1 MKVSDTDLW
10 HMRSALNLAR
20 QGLGRV
26 WPNPSVGCIIVK
38 DSRIVGRG
46 RTADSGRPHAE
57 TVALDMAGKRARGAT
72 VYVSLE
78 PCAHQGQTGPCAKA
92 LIEAEVAKVVIAV
105 EDSDPRVRSRGI
117 EMLRDAGVEV
127 VTGILEDK
135 ARALNEGFFLRHS
148 HERPLISLKTATTI
162 DSKIATST
170 GQSKWITG
178 DIARRR
184 AHLIRA
190 QHDAICVGVGTV
202 LADDP
207 SLTTRLYGANHRPVR
222 IVFDTNLRLS
232 GEEKIFNDI
241 ADAPLWIMTSE
252 EATGDK
258 AETLINAGADIIT
271 VPTGANKKIDLVKAM
286 GVLSEN
292 GITRLLV
299 EGGAEMMTS
308 FLRAGLYD
316 TLYWFRAGSMIGS
329 DGLNAAQALGIEKME
344 QKIILDYT
352 DRLELG
358 DDTLDIYRRPR

>member
-1 MKVSDTDLW
+1 
-10 HMRSALNLAR
+10 MRSALNLAR

-26 WPNPSVGCIIVK
+26 WPNPSVGCVIVK
-38 DSRIVGRG
+38 ENRIVGRG

-92 LIEAEVAKVVIAV
+92 LIAAQVAKVVIAV

-117 EMLRDAGVEV
+117 EMLRDAGIEV
-127 VTGILEDK
+127 VIGILEDK
-135 ARALNEGFFLRHS
+135 ARILNEGFFLRHS

-207 SLTTRLYGANHRPVR
+207 SLTTRLCGVNHRPVR
-222 IVFDTNLRLS
+222 IIFDTNLRLT
-232 GEEKIFNDI
+232 GEEKIFNDVGES
-241 ADAPLWIMTSE
+241 PLWIITSE

-258 AETLINAGADIIT
+258 AEVLINAGADIIT
-271 VPTGANKKIDLVKAM
+271 VPTGENKKIDLVNAM
-286 GVLSEN
+286 GVLSDN

-299 EGGAEMMTS
+299 EGGAEIMTS

-344 QKIILDYT
+344 QKIILEYK
-352 DRLELG
+352 DRLDLG
-358 DDTLDIYRRPR
+358 DDMLDIYRRPR